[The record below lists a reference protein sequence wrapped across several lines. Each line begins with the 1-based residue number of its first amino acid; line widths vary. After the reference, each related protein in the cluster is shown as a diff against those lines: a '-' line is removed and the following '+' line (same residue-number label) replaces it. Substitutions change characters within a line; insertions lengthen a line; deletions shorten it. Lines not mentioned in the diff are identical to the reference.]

1 MPRMNPDMINQNPAQ
16 GTSDLRKPSE
26 IPQAICIRKILAPL
40 DFSKS
45 SNQAL
50 KYASALAVQF
60 QAVLILVHVVEFSYV
75 GSEFGA
81 VELSQIEAD
90 MRENARKRLESLSD
104 KLVDSRLETRKIIAC
119 GRPSIQ
125 IIETARDEAADL
137 VVIASHGHS
146 SLAHVILG
154 STVERVVRHASCP
167 VLVVRDDER
176 EFVATDK

>member
-1 MPRMNPDMINQNPAQ
+1 MNPDMINSKPAQ
-16 GTSDLRKPSE
+16 NSSGGQQPPESHQSV
-26 IPQAICIRKILAPL
+26 CIKKILAPL

-45 SNQAL
+45 SDKAL
-50 KYASALAVQF
+50 QYASALAVQF
-60 QAVLILVHVVEFSYV
+60 QATLILVHVVEFSFV

-90 MRENARKRLESLSD
+90 MRENGRKQMETLAQ
-104 KLVDSRLETRKIIAC
+104 KLVDPRLQIKMIIAS
-119 GRPSIQ
+119 GRPSIE
-125 IIETARDEAADL
+125 IIETARDEAIDL
-137 VVIASHGHS
+137 IVIATHGHS

-167 VLVVRDDER
+167 VLVVRDAER

>member
-1 MPRMNPDMINQNPAQ
+1 MNPDMINQNPAQ
-16 GTSDLRKPSE
+16 DSSGGRQPSE
-26 IPQAICIRKILAPL
+26 VPQAICIRKIIAPL

-45 SNQAL
+45 SDQAL

-60 QAVLILVHVVEFSYV
+60 QALLVLVHVVEFSFV

-90 MRENARKRLESLSD
+90 MRENARKQLATLAEN
-104 KLVDSRLETRKIIAC
+104 LVDPSLETRRIIVC

-125 IIETARDEAADL
+125 IIETAKEEAADL
-137 VVIASHGHS
+137 IVIASHGHS

-176 EFVATDK
+176 EFVATNK